1 MLWLPTKALLGC
13 CSWFNKNIVGSMRL
27 YYESMGPNATA
38 SQSAV
43 RLSQKIRVGAQP
55 CHEQP
60 AVLPGQA
67 LAWAEG
73 CLEGVMEG

>member
-1 MLWLPTKALLGC
+1 MPIEVLIGY

-55 CHEQP
+55 YFKQP
-60 AVLPGQA
+60 AELPGQI
-67 LAWAEG
+67 LAWAE
-73 CLEGVMEG
+73 

>member
-1 MLWLPTKALLGC
+1 MVVSTRCSVQWLLTEVLPGC

-43 RLSQKIRVGAQP
+43 RLSQRIRVGAWP
-55 CHEQP
+55 CL
-60 AVLPGQA
+60 LPGHV
-67 LAWAEG
+67 LSWSG
-73 CLEGVMEG
+73 

>member
-1 MLWLPTKALLGC
+1 MPRLLTEVLTGC
-13 CSWFNKNIVGSMRL
+13 CSWFNQNIVGSMRL

-55 CHEQP
+55 SRSEP
-60 AVLPGQA
+60 EVLPGRT
-67 LAWAEG
+67 LAWSE
-73 CLEGVMEG
+73 